1 MHVRSFLAA
10 ALTAGL
16 VVACEDE
23 PTRPPPT
30 RFATTASTEAIN
42 VTQDDTARFSVTV
55 RNETS
60 GQTIDVTGS
69 FATSLNPSIATVSAT
84 STPGT
89 FRVLGRRPGTA
100 RIVAGFAGEFVGAR
114 DTVVVTVAAR
124 PVASVTV
131 TPETGQ
137 TWADSTFKFTA
148 TLLDA
153 AGNTITRRVARFR
166 LLDHLRTVIDTIVED
181 DSVHIDTTIV
191 ALATVT
197 PGDTVS
203 ATAGGGLNEA
213 AGGVVT
219 AQPPDTVQSFTIRVI
234 AEREGK
240 ADTSTLTIV
249 RRPVDSVAVTPRA
262 TSVAV
267 NDTIQ
272 LTATLFAANGTVV
285 TGRTITWS
293 SSDPTLATVDQRGR
307 VAGKAVTPAGSS
319 VIITATSEGK
329 SGSAEVHVTPAE
341 SP

>member
-1 MHVRSFLAA
+1 MHVRSFIAA

-30 RFATTASTEAIN
+30 RFATTASTEAASLR
-42 VTQDDTARFSVTV
+42 QDDTVRFSVTV

-60 GQTIDVTGS
+60 GETIQPTGS
-69 FATSLNPSIATVSAT
+69 FAQSLNPSIATVAAT

-89 FRVLGRRPGTA
+89 FRILGRRPGTA
-100 RIVAGFAGEFVGAR
+100 RIVAGFAGQIVGAQ
-114 DTVVVTVAAR
+114 DTVVVTVTAR

-148 TLLDA
+148 TLLDG
-153 AGNTITRRVARFR
+153 AGATITRRTARFR
-166 LLDHLRTVIDTIVED
+166 LLAIPTRIRRDAEG
-181 DSVHIDTTIV
+181 DSVGVDT
-191 ALATVT
+191 LATVT
-197 PGDTVS
+197 AGDTVN
-203 ATAGGGLNEA
+203 ATADGGLNEV

-219 AQPPDTVQSFTIRVI
+219 ASLQDTIPVLTIRVI

-249 RRPVDSVAVTPRA
+249 RRPVETVEVTPNPA
-262 TSVAV
+262 SVAV

-272 LTATLFAANGTVV
+272 LTATLRAANGTVV
-285 TGRTITWS
+285 TGRMVTWS
-293 SSDPTLATVDQRGR
+293 SSDTTRATVSQTGK
-307 VAGKAVTPAGSS
+307 VAGKAPTTLGTA

-329 SGSAEVHVTPAE
+329 SGTAEVHVTP
-341 SP
+341 

>member
-1 MHVRSFLAA
+1 
-10 ALTAGL
+10 
-16 VVACEDE
+16 
-23 PTRPPPT
+23 
-30 RFATTASTEAIN
+30 
-42 VTQDDTARFSVTV
+42 VTQDDTVRFSVTV

-60 GQTIDVTGS
+60 GQTIDPTGS
-69 FATSLNPSIATVSAT
+69 FATSLNPSIATVTAT

-89 FRVLGRRPGTA
+89 FRILGRRPGTA
-100 RIVAGFAGEFVGAR
+100 RIVAGFAGSHVGAQ
-114 DTVVVTVAAR
+114 DTVVVTVTAR

-131 TPETGQ
+131 TPATGQ

-153 AGNTITRRVARFR
+153 AGATITRRTARFR
-166 LLDHLRTVIDTIVED
+166 LLDHTRILLDSLGRAVVDSLGDTVR
-181 DSVHIDTTIV
+181 V

-197 PGDTVS
+197 AGDTVN
-203 ATAGGGLNEA
+203 ATADGGLNEV

-219 AQPPDTVQSFTIRVI
+219 AQPPDTVVSFTVRVI

-249 RRPVDSVAVTPRA
+249 RRPVDSVAVTPKA

-285 TGRTITWS
+285 TGRAITWT
-293 SSDPTLATVDQRGR
+293 SSDTTKATVSQTGK
-307 VAGKAVTPAGSS
+307 VAGKAVTAAGSP
-319 VIITATSEGK
+319 VVITATSEGK
-329 SGSAEVHVTPAE
+329 SGTAEVRVTPAE